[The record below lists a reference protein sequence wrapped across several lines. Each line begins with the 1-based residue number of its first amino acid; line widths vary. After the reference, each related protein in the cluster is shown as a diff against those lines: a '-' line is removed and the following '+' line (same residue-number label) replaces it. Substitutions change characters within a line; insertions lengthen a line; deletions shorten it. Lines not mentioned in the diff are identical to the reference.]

1 MTTAPAAS
9 VAYVPLGPETLA
21 RLRATLGPDAVRTDA
36 ETLDT
41 ASRDASTEVHRPEAV
56 VRAVSA
62 RQVADLLRLAAELR
76 FAVTPRGAGPGL
88 AAGALAVHGGVV
100 LALSGMNRILAI
112 DPANLLA
119 VVEPGVIVADLR
131 SAAAARGLLY
141 PPDPASLAT
150 ATIGGTAATNA
161 GGPACVKYG
170 VTRHYVLGLEVVLPS
185 GEIVTAG
192 VATRKGVVGYD
203 LAQLLVGSEGTLG
216 VITRLWLRLVPL
228 PEATLARVAVF
239 PSLGAAMNAVAAVM
253 AAGVTPS
260 AVEFL
265 DSQCLALVGDMLPLD
280 PPPPPGAAL
289 LLLETDGSAS
299 AAAQDM
305 ERVAAVCAAQG
316 ALHQIPAP
324 DEQRRAQLWDVRR
337 QVSLR
342 IHDSAPVYVPED
354 VVLPLARI
362 AAFVEALP
370 GLEQRHGLTIY
381 AFGHAGDGNI
391 HINITAPQG
400 VDAAVEACITE
411 LLRLVVAMGGT
422 MSGEHGIG
430 RAKQRFLPLELSPAS
445 MALQRALKDTFD
457 PGLILNPGKVFA

>member
-1 MTTAPAAS
+1 MTPPAPGQPAYAA
-9 VAYVPLGPETLA
+9 LGPETLE
-21 RLRATLGPDAVRTDA
+21 RIRAALGPDAVRTDTQ
-36 ETLDT
+36 TLDA
-41 ASRDASTEVHRPEAV
+41 ASRDASAEVHRPEAV
-56 VRAVSA
+56 VRAASA

-76 FAVTPRGAGPGL
+76 FAVTPRGAGTGL

-100 LALSGMNRILAI
+100 LDLSAMNRILDI

-119 VVEPGVIVADLR
+119 VAEPGVIVADLR
-131 SAAAARGLLY
+131 RAAAARGLFY
-141 PPDPASLAT
+141 PPDPASLDT
-150 ATIGGTAATNA
+150 ATLGGTAATNA

-170 VTRHYVLGLEVVLPS
+170 VTRNYVLGLEAVLPS
-185 GEIVTAG
+185 GGIVRAG

-239 PSLGAAMNAVAAVM
+239 PSLGEAMSAVAAVM

-265 DSQCLALVGDMLPLD
+265 DGRCLALVGDMLPLD

-289 LLLETDGSAS
+289 LLLETDGSA
-299 AAAQDM
+299 AAAARDM
-305 ERVAAVCAAQG
+305 ERVAAVCAARG

-324 DEQRRAQLWDVRR
+324 DEQSRAQLWNVRR

-342 IHDSAPVYVPED
+342 IHESAPVYVSED

-362 AAFVEALP
+362 AAFVETLPAL
-370 GLEQRHGLTIY
+370 ERRHGLTIY

-391 HINITAPQG
+391 HINITAPTG
-400 VDAAVEACITE
+400 ADDALEACVTE
-411 LLRLVVAMGGT
+411 LLRQVVATGGT

-445 MALQRALKDTFD
+445 MRLQRALKDTFD
-457 PGLILNPGKVFA
+457 PGLILNPGKMFA